1 MRRILGFA
9 LLVFVLTLLVS
20 CKPKVPSDIIQP
32 NKMEDLL
39 YDYHLAQA
47 VADQDAP
54 SKSDYTRRLYFDAVL
69 KKHKVTQAD
78 FDSSMVYYQRHTER
92 LYHIYDNINKRL
104 QNEAGTTANGG
115 ASGKYAN
122 LSANSDTTL
131 IWKGNNSEFLLTS
144 APFNKMPFYIK
155 ADSSYHA
162 GDAFEFSMDVQF
174 IMEDGSRD
182 AVALLAV
189 RYDNDSIA
197 TQNIHM
203 SSPSHYTIM
212 IPSFPNHKIKDIRGF
227 VYLSKC
233 GDSKTTLKMMCLS
246 NIMLMRFHQNG
257 KMPAASGPQMQQN
270 GQSGMPQS
278 RQPGMPQPG
287 QSGVPINQSVPN
299 TESPQGPQKINNNDQ
314 GTFPQN
320 SRKRSVSR

>member
-1 MRRILGFA
+1 MKRIFGFA
-9 LLVFVLTLLVS
+9 LFAFVVTILVS
-20 CKPKVPSDIIQP
+20 CKPKVPSDVIQP

-54 SKSDYTRRLYFDAVL
+54 NKSDYNRRLYFDAVL
-69 KKHKVTQAD
+69 KKHEVTQAE
-78 FDSSMVYYQRHTER
+78 FDSSMLYYQRHTER
-92 LYHIYDNINKRL
+92 LYNIYDNINKRL
-104 QNEAGTTANGG
+104 QNEAGTNSSEGVN
-115 ASGKYAN
+115 GKYAN
-122 LSANSDTTL
+122 LSANSDTSL
-131 IWKGNNSEFLLTS
+131 IWKGNSSEFLLAS

-189 RYDNDSIA
+189 RYDNDSVA
-197 TQNIHM
+197 TQNVHM

-212 IPSFPNHKIKDIRGF
+212 IPSFPKHKIKDIRGF

-246 NIMLMRFHQNG
+246 NIMLMRFHSNG
-257 KMPAASGPQMQQN
+257 KMPPTSGTQMQQT
-270 GQSGMPQS
+270 GHQGI
-278 RQPGMPQPG
+278 PQPG
-287 QSGVPINQSVPN
+287 QPGMQQPGVPINQSMPN
-299 TESPQGPQKINNNDQ
+299 SNSPQGPQNINRNDQ
-314 GTFPQN
+314 GTIPQN
-320 SRKRSVSR
+320 SRKRSISR